1 MKELLEA
8 LTVVFHGVF
17 IEWFPEFLKMTTG
30 AIGEFLDTFG
40 YATTIIIGIFALISV
55 GIGIIKRWLNR

>member
-17 IEWFPEFLKMTTG
+17 IDWFPNFLKMTTG
-30 AIGEFLDTFG
+30 VMGEFLDTFG
-40 YATTIIIGIFALISV
+40 YAKAIIITIIGVIGITV
-55 GIGIIKRWLNR
+55 RWIWKKLNR